1 MTEANRN
8 LAIRIASSAVI
19 APVVIYLIYRGGW
32 WLAVLF
38 GFAAAI
44 SVLEYYEITMKGWSP
59 AAWAGIAVTGVFPLL
74 PMTGDHWSNAAFFLV
89 VAFGMFAWTYHLV
102 RGPLKEGPQ
111 HVSYLVTGMV
121 YSAAAPTSLV
131 ALRLFGGDDNGG
143 HWVMVVMYLTFLND
157 TFAYFTGRAI
167 GKHKLYPEVSPN
179 KTWEGF
185 FGGMAGATV
194 GLFVF
199 RWLGFHSLT
208 VVDVLILSA
217 AGGIMG
223 PLGDFS
229 ESMLKRA
236 YGVKD
241 SGKIIPG
248 HGGILDRIDAVIFN
262 APIVFLYAYF
272 LRPLLVRG

>member
-1 MTEANRN
+1 VTEANRN
-8 LAIRIASSAVI
+8 LAIRILTSAVV
-19 APVVIYLIYRGGW
+19 APIVIYLIYRGGW
-32 WLAVLF
+32 VLALLF
-38 GFAAAI
+38 GAAAAI
-44 SVLEYYEITMKGWSP
+44 SALEFYEITMKGWSP
-59 AAWAGIAVTGVFPLL
+59 AAWAGIAVTGAFPLL
-74 PMTGDHWSNAAFFLV
+74 PMLGDRWGNAAFFLV

-111 HVSYLVTGMV
+111 YVSYLVTGMV

-131 ALRLFGGDDNGG
+131 ALRLLGGDRSGG
-143 HWVMVVMYLTFLND
+143 HWVMVVMYLSFLND

-185 FGGMAGATV
+185 FGGLLGAPA

-199 RWLGFHSLT
+199 RWLGFHDLT
-208 VVDVLILSA
+208 VVDVLILSV
-217 AGGIMG
+217 AGGILG

-262 APIVFLYAYF
+262 APIVFLYAYY
-272 LRPLLVRG
+272 LRPLLGGV

>member
-1 MTEANRN
+1 MSEANRN
-8 LAIRIASSAVI
+8 LAIRILTSALIAPAVI
-19 APVVIYLIYRGGW
+19 YVIYRGGW

-38 GFAAAI
+38 GCASAI
-44 SVLEYYEITMKGWSP
+44 SVLEFYEITMKARSP
-59 AAWAGIAVTGVFPLL
+59 AAWVGIAVTGAFPLL
-74 PMTGDHWSNAAFFLV
+74 PMTGDRWGNAAFFLV

-111 HVSYLVTGMV
+111 LVAYLVTGMV
-121 YSAAAPTSLV
+121 YSAAGPTSLV
-131 ALRLFGGDDNGG
+131 ALRLLGGDESGG
-143 HWVMVVMYLTFLND
+143 HWVMVVMYLSFLND

-185 FGGMAGATV
+185 FGGMAGATA

-199 RWLGFHSLT
+199 RWLGFHGLT
-208 VVDVLILSA
+208 VVDILVLSVV
-217 AGGIMG
+217 GGIMG
-223 PLGDFS
+223 PIGDFS

-262 APIVFLYAYF
+262 APITFLYVYF
-272 LRPLLVRG
+272 LRSLLVHG

>member
-1 MTEANRN
+1 VTEANRN
-8 LAIRIASSAVI
+8 LAIRIATSAVV
-19 APVVIYLIYRGGW
+19 APGVIYLVYRGGW
-32 WLAVLF
+32 LMAVMF
-38 GFAAAI
+38 SIVAVI
-44 SVLEYYEITMKGWSP
+44 SALEYYEITMKGWSP
-59 AAWAGIAVTGVFPLL
+59 AAWVGIAVTGAFPLL
-74 PMTGDHWSNAAFFLV
+74 PMTGDRWGNAAFFIT
-89 VAFGMFAWTYHLV
+89 VAFGMFAWTYHMV

-111 HVSYLVTGMV
+111 LVSHLVTGMV
-121 YSAAAPTSLV
+121 YSAAGPTSLV
-131 ALRLFGGDDNGG
+131 ALQLLGGDENGG
-143 HWVMVVMYLTFLND
+143 HWVMVVLYLTFLND

-167 GKHKLYPEVSPN
+167 GKRKLYPEVSPN

-185 FGGMAGATV
+185 FGGMIGATA

-217 AGGIMG
+217 AGGLMG

-272 LRPLLVRG
+272 LRPLLTGS

>member
-1 MTEANRN
+1 VTEANRN
-8 LAIRIASSAVI
+8 LAIRILTSAVI
-19 APVVIYLIYRGGW
+19 APVVIYLIYLGGW
-32 WLAVLF
+32 LLALLF
-38 GFAAAI
+38 GIAAAI
-44 SVLEYYEITMKGWSP
+44 SALEYYEITMKGWSP
-59 AAWAGIAVTGVFPLL
+59 AAWVGIAVTGTFPLL
-74 PMTGDHWSNAAFFLV
+74 PMMGDSWGNAAFFIV

-102 RGPLKEGPQ
+102 RGPVKEGPLY
-111 HVSYLVTGMV
+111 VGSLVTGMV
-121 YSAAAPTSLV
+121 YSAAGPTSLV
-131 ALRLFGGDDNGG
+131 ALRLLGGDENGG
-143 HWVMVVMYLTFLND
+143 HWVMVVMYLSFLND

-167 GKHKLYPEVSPN
+167 GKRKLYPEVSPN

-223 PLGDFS
+223 PIGDFS

-236 YGVKD
+236 HGVKD

-262 APIVFLYAYF
+262 APLVFLYAYY
-272 LRPLLVRG
+272 LRPLIGG

>member
-8 LAIRIASSAVI
+8 LAIRLLTSAVI
-19 APVVIYLIYRGGW
+19 APGVIYLVYRGGW
-32 WLAVLF
+32 LMALLFSVAAV
-38 GFAAAI
+38 I
-44 SVLEYYEITMKGWSP
+44 SVLEFYEITMKGWSP
-59 AAWAGIAVTGVFPLL
+59 AAWVGIGVTGLFPML
-74 PMTGDHWSNAAFFLV
+74 PMTGDSWGVAAFYVV
-89 VAFGMFAWTYHLV
+89 VAFGMFAWTYHLI

-111 HVSYLVTGMV
+111 NVSHLVAGMV
-121 YSAAAPTSLV
+121 YSAAGPTSLV
-131 ALRLFGGDDNGG
+131 CLRLLGGDENGG
-143 HWVMVVMYLTFLND
+143 HWVMVVMYLSFLND

-185 FGGMAGATV
+185 FGGMAGATA

-199 RWLGFHSLT
+199 RWLGFHSLS
-208 VVDVLILSA
+208 VVDVLILSL

-223 PLGDFS
+223 PIGDFS

-248 HGGILDRIDAVIFN
+248 HGGILDRIDALIFN
-262 APIVFLYAYF
+262 ATIVFLYANY
-272 LRPLLVRG
+272 LRPLIGG

>member
-1 MTEANRN
+1 VTEANRN
-8 LAIRIASSAVI
+8 LAIRILTSAVI
-19 APVVIYLIYRGGW
+19 GPGVIYLVYRGGW
-32 WLAVLF
+32 LMALLFSIAAV
-38 GFAAAI
+38 I
-44 SVLEYYEITMKGWSP
+44 SVLEFYEITMKGWSP
-59 AAWAGIAVTGVFPLL
+59 AAWVGIGVTGLFPML
-74 PMTGDHWSNAAFFLV
+74 PMMGDSWGVAAFYIV

-111 HVSYLVTGMV
+111 RVAYLVTGLL
-121 YSAAAPTSLV
+121 YASAGPTSLI
-131 ALRLFGGDDNGG
+131 ALRLQDPPNGG

-185 FGGMAGATV
+185 FGGMAGAPL

-199 RWLGFHSLT
+199 RWLGFHSLH
-208 VVDVLILSA
+208 VVDILVLSV

-236 YGVKD
+236 YGRKD
-241 SGKIIPG
+241 SGKIFPG
-248 HGGILDRIDAVIFN
+248 HGGILDRIDALIFN
-262 APIVFLYAYF
+262 APITFLYVF
-272 LRPLLVRG
+272 VLRPLLVGG